1 MYESIWYLWHI
12 SIFLL
17 CLFPLFLSSEIIQ
30 TIQPTI
36 ALIRDHLFEAIGKT
50 YTDEEFDELCFEFGV
65 EVDDIETQVVEFTAD
80 GSKGEFVVY
89 KIDIPANRYDLLCME
104 GFARALR
111 IFIGV
116 ESSPV
121 RGAFVFYDVFFYKL
135 IIYL

>member
-1 MYESIWYLWHI
+1 M
-12 SIFLL
+12 
-17 CLFPLFLSSEIIQ
+17 
-30 TIQPTI
+30 
-36 ALIRDHLFEAIGKT
+36 IRDHLFEAIGKT

-121 RGAFVFYDVFFYKL
+121 RGDFVF
-135 IIYL
+135 

>member
-1 MYESIWYLWHI
+1 MI
-12 SIFLL
+12 SMKHFYFLPF
-17 CLFPLFLSSEIIQ
+17 LFPLFFSFEIIQ
-30 TIQPTI
+30 TMQPTI

-121 RGAFVFYDVFFYKL
+121 RGDFVF
-135 IIYL
+135 